1 MLSFNFTMPMLVGM
15 FFALLAVVFHYMIVA
30 RLSRA
35 GVKVK
40 LVFLMP
46 REQLRQYQMYRFM
59 GSKQQWP
66 MWPFYAL
73 CVSAACM
80 AGAGIYVGLTLPK

>member
-66 MWPFYAL
+66 MWPFYR
-73 CVSAACM
+73 
-80 AGAGIYVGLTLPK
+80 YVFRQLVWRGPGFTLD